1 MMIARRIN
9 AWKHF
14 SNGVTINNPVLVLML
29 GLCSVIAVSTNVLNA
44 LGMGI
49 AFTFVMVCSN
59 VLISLIRNVIP
70 DAIRIPVF
78 IVIISTFVTITDYVL
93 QAFMPV
99 IHSQLGIFLPL
110 IAINCI
116 VFGRAES
123 FASKNNPIASL
134 FDGFGI
140 GIGFTIVIF
149 LMGAIREILGN
160 GTICGKV
167 VLGKAFAASPIAFMI
182 LPPGGFLV
190 IAFLMGMRN
199 WLSNKE
205 KK

>member
-9 AWKHF
+9 VWKHF
-14 SNGVTINNPVLVLML
+14 SDGVTTNNPVLVLML
-29 GLCSVIAVSTNVLNA
+29 GLCSVIAVSTNALSA

-59 VLISLIRNVIP
+59 VLISVVRNVTP
-70 DAIRIPVF
+70 DTIRIPVF
-78 IVIISTFVTITDYVL
+78 IIIISTFVTITDYVL

-123 FASKNNPIASL
+123 FASKNKPVASL
-134 FDGFGI
+134 FDGLGI

-160 GTICGKV
+160 GTICGKM

-190 IAFLMGMRN
+190 IAFLIGMKN
-199 WLSNKE
+199 WLSNKGE
-205 KK
+205 K